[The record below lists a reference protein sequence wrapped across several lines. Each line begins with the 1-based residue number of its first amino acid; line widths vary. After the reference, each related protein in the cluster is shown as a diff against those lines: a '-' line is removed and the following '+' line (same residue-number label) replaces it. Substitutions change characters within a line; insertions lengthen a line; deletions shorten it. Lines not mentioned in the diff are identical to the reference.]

1 MAVFAGGKI
10 ECFVG
15 PIDLGGPDDLE
26 LTIVD
31 FIKGAGKS
39 LDIAVQEIDSRPI
52 AEAILEAALG
62 GVRIRMFLEQDYLQ
76 AAKTPTVKPKSGET
90 QEQARQRTWWQE
102 RRKGQSSK
110 TNRDILAAFLRCGID
125 VKADLNPD
133 IFHQKFI
140 IRDHGPGGGKSRA
153 LLTGSTNFT
162 NTGVHNNLNH
172 VIIFHDARICEAY
185 GREFEEIRQG
195 TFGRLRSRD
204 EPESKVVNL
213 NGVPV
218 RILFAPDH
226 SPELEIIKQ
235 MLKCEQRLDFAIF
248 TFSGSSG
255 IDDALGILRSADR
268 QIRGVLDPS
277 QGRQYWAATKWLHHR
292 GIDVFMPDRA
302 KFPNRFGKLHHKLMV
317 VDSAIVIAG
326 SMNYTAQ
333 ANLYNDEN
341 IFVLGSPYDLPKSKG
356 GPVDHQACQAIAEF
370 FRTEI
375 DRIIAKSDR
384 YAEPPE

>member
-15 PIDLGGPDDLE
+15 PTDLGGPDDLE
-26 LTIVD
+26 RAIVD
-31 FIKGAGKS
+31 FIGGANKS

-52 AEAILEAALG
+52 AEAILGAALA
-62 GVRIRMFLEQDYLQ
+62 GVRVRMFLEQDYLQ
-76 AAKTPTVKPKSGET
+76 AGKTPAVKPESGET
-90 QEQARQRTWWQE
+90 YDQARQRTWWQE
-102 RRKGQSSK
+102 RRQGKTSK

-125 VKADLNPD
+125 VKADLNPK

-140 IRDHGPGGGKSRA
+140 IRDHGSGAGKTRA

-162 NTGVHNNLNH
+162 KTGVHSNLNQ
-172 VIIFHDARICEAY
+172 VIIFHDARICETY
-185 GREFEEIRQG
+185 SREFEEIRQG
-195 TFGRLRSRD
+195 TFGRLRSRE
-204 EPESKVVNL
+204 EPEARTINL

-255 IDDALGILRSADR
+255 IDDALGILRSAGR
-268 QIRGVLDPS
+268 EIRGVFDPS
-277 QGRQYWAATKWLHHR
+277 QGRQFWSATKWLHHR
-292 GIDVFMPDRA
+292 GIDVFMPNRA
-302 KFPNRFGKLHHKLMV
+302 NFANRFGKLHHKLMV
-317 VDSAIVIAG
+317 VDSSIVISG
-326 SMNYTAQ
+326 SMNYTAP

-341 IFVLGSPYDLPKSKG
+341 IFVIGSPYDLPKSKG
-356 GPVDHQACQAIAEF
+356 GPVDHQACREIAEF
-370 FRTEI
+370 FRAEI
-375 DRIIAKSDR
+375 DRIIGKSDR
-384 YAEPPE
+384 YVEPPD